1 MLDRYPLT
9 WNRTG
14 PHPRPAAPSIPFR
27 EDGAG
32 ELNRFR
38 SPVELPVD
46 VGAHAAIPS
55 GGTAEPW
62 VIEQDERAAPFEAA
76 VAQAAGRVPWW
87 PGSAGR
93 RRSATRLEAGV
104 LSAEKVRVTA

>member
-1 MLDRYPLT
+1 MLDRYPLSWT
-9 WNRTG
+9 RTG
-14 PHPRPAAPSIPFR
+14 PHPRLAAPSIPFR

-32 ELNRFR
+32 ELKRVRN
-38 SPVELPVD
+38 PVELRFD

-76 VAQAAGRVPWW
+76 VAQAAGRVPVVAGVGGTT
-87 PGSAGR
+87 PEGSAP
-93 RRSATRLEAGV
+93 
-104 LSAEKVRVTA
+104 